1 MNKSFERITT
11 LEYRLKAANA
21 QIKALLSG
29 EKYVQM
35 EQEFLRALRAE
46 ERRRREL
53 EEEVA
58 RSHSETITVRNQWF
72 AVFEDLEK
80 RMPGNW
86 RCSEEK

>member
-1 MNKSFERITT
+1 MNISFERVTT
-11 LEYRLKAANA
+11 LEYRLKAAQA
-21 QIKALLSG
+21 QIKAFISG

-35 EQEFLRALRAE
+35 KQEFLSALRAQE
-46 ERRRREL
+46 HRCREL

-80 RMPGNW
+80 GAVG
-86 RCSEEK
+86 